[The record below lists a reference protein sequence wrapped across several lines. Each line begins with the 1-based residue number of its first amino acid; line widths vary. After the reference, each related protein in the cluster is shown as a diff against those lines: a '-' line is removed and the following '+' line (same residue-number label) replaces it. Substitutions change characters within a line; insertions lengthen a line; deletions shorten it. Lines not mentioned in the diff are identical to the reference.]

1 MHTEY
6 RIYHTG
12 SHPLGPLNPL
22 LPLPPPCSTLYFP
35 PSYDEYL
42 SSQSFSFSL
51 SFTPPLFTC
60 LLSSSPFFFF
70 FLVPLIRRPIFLYPR
85 WKEQASPS
93 LFKFIVLLNHE
104 ATRRRGELITRPGR
118 NLLLVVFANGGRAAD
133 DALSIVEEDR
143 FLTLY
148 SNFSGD
154 KLGTRR
160 EGIQRD
166 WRGEKEEEIHLSL
179 FENLS

>member
-1 MHTEY
+1 M
-6 RIYHTG
+6 
-12 SHPLGPLNPL
+12 
-22 LPLPPPCSTLYFP
+22 
-35 PSYDEYL
+35 
-42 SSQSFSFSL
+42 
-51 SFTPPLFTC
+51 
-60 LLSSSPFFFF
+60 
-70 FLVPLIRRPIFLYPR
+70 
-85 WKEQASPS
+85 
-93 LFKFIVLLNHE
+93 NHE
-104 ATRRRGELITRPGR
+104 ATRGRGELITRPGR
-118 NLLLVVFANGGRAAD
+118 NLLLVVFANGGRAA